1 VGPDHQGCRHYTAV
15 KLAGAL
21 SVLSVTGSTY
31 IDDAHASVHPDVDP
45 RQYVMVTISDTGA
58 GTTPDVV
65 AKVFD
70 PFFTTKPSGK
80 RTGLGFS

>member
-1 VGPDHQGCRHYTAV
+1 
-15 KLAGAL
+15 
-21 SVLSVTGSTY
+21 
-31 IDDAHASVHPDVDP
+31 
-45 RQYVMVTISDTGA
+45 MVTISDTGA